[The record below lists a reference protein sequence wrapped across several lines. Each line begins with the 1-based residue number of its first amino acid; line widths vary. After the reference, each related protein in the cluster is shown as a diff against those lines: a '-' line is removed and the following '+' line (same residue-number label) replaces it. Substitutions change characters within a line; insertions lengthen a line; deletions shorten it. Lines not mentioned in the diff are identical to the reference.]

1 MCTYADAIEN
11 KGIEIGI
18 KKGIKKGIDK
28 GVATEKKRG
37 LEALVKSLKVYIS
50 DFEALY
56 MAVIKNET
64 YEKASREE
72 VMKYYRETE
81 TPVNS

>member
-11 KGIEIGI
+11 KGI
-18 KKGIKKGIDK
+18 
-28 GVATEKKRG
+28 ATEKKRG

-50 DFEALY
+50 DFETLY

-64 YEKASREE
+64 YEKASRED